1 MNIKSNTRIS
11 IYNKMETNMNL
22 DIEDMTKVQLV
33 TKIIEIEPEY
43 KEAVSK
49 LYAKTNKQLQNL
61 LIKLAK
67 EKHQ

>member
-1 MNIKSNTRIS
+1 
-11 IYNKMETNMNL
+11 MNL